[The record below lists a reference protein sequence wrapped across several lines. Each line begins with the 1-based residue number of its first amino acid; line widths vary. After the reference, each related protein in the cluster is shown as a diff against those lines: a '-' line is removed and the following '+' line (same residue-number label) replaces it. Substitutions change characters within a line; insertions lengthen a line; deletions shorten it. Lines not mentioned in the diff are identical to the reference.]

1 MEIRQKLLRVKFQ
14 ILVALT
20 LTLSAIFICYLAPT
34 FVDILNY
41 FWPLLLSTALFLVAL
56 FVLDRIS
63 PVSDNSGEIAG
74 EDLLD
79 YVAGEPPVG
88 GLETIVEA
96 TEVREESVKVE

>member
-1 MEIRQKLLRVKFQ
+1 MEIRQKLLRIKFQ

-20 LTLSAIFICYLAPT
+20 LTLSVIFICYLAPR

-63 PVSDNSGEIAG
+63 PVSDNSGEMAG
-74 EDLLD
+74 EGLLD
-79 YVAGEPPVG
+79 YVAGEPQVG
-88 GLETIVEA
+88 AVETIVEA
-96 TEVREESVKVE
+96 IQVKEESEKVE